1 MSGLND
7 YTERLKSGGSLG
19 HIEARSLMDILVSGD
34 ADTNAIKELLLAL
47 NTKTRSV
54 EEISGFA
61 EGMREAGIR
70 VAIRREPVVDT
81 CGTGGDGL
89 QTFNIS
95 TTAAFVTAGA
105 GVAVAKHGNRSV
117 SSKCGSADVLEA
129 LGVAIDATPFEV
141 RASIEEVGFGFFFAP
156 KFHPA
161 MKHVGAAR
169 RELGVRTVFN
179 LLGPL
184 GNPARVR
191 RQVVGI
197 YDGAL
202 LETYARV
209 LLRLG
214 AERVLVVR
222 GEDGMDEF
230 SLSAPTRVCHVDAD
244 RGIWQETVEPEDAGL
259 KSCAPMDLAGGDAV
273 HNARLLEEILGGAPG
288 PRLDATLY
296 NAAGALI
303 AAGVA
308 KNYKEGVALARISVS
323 SGKARGVLDDL
334 RRRQEAQE

>member
-1 MSGLND
+1 MSGLKD
-7 YTERLKSGGSLG
+7 YTERLKSGESLDG
-19 HIEARSLMDILVSGD
+19 EEARNLMDILVSGE
-34 ADTNAIKELLLAL
+34 ADTTAIKELLLAL

-54 EEISGFA
+54 SEIAGFA
-61 EGMREAGIR
+61 EGMREAGIN
-70 VAIRREPVVDT
+70 VGIRRDPVVDT

-89 QTFNIS
+89 ATFNIS

-129 LGVAIDATPFEV
+129 LGVAIDAPPEEV
-141 RASIEEVGFGFFFAP
+141 RASIEETGFGFFFAP

-184 GNPARVR
+184 CNPARVR

-273 HNARLLEEILGGAPG
+273 LNARLLEEILGGAPG

-303 AAGVA
+303 AAGA
-308 KNYKEGVALARISVS
+308 AEDYKAGVALARESVF
-323 SGKARGVLDDL
+323 SGKARAVLEEL
-334 RRRQEAQE
+334 RRRKEGQG